1 MNGRSVI
8 CARASGADSR
18 LAAAAAAAAAG
29 RLKGLTEMND
39 NRCLEIPPHRQLRR
53 STDKALPVN
62 QVANANP
69 THQVLMA

>member
-18 LAAAAAAAAAG
+18 LAAAAAAAAG